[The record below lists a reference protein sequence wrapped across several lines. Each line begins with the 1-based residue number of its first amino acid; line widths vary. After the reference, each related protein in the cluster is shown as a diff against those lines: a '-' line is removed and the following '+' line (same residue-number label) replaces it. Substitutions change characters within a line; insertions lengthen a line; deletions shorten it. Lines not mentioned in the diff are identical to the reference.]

1 MGRIDPATTWWNTG
15 WHRSAIG
22 DDTLLDWWPYIYPLK
37 GLPENYLELEEFA
50 PLRELVQITNDDLR
64 TFDVVYTDGMDTIR
78 RVRDGK
84 ILPVEGRFLTLE
96 DSENKNPVCVVSDVF
111 MKEYGL
117 SLGDKVKLKLG
128 DELFEQ
134 YAPLGAVASC
144 RGRYAN
150 KFVDAEFEIVGSYV
164 DVNIQKLREID
175 LYWAYSDN
183 TIFVPL
189 SFLPVEESELNDH
202 EFKPG
207 EISFVVGDARNI
219 RPFVEEC
226 IPKLEEMGLTVYFS
240 DGGWLRIEEQV
251 KQAGSLSLSK
261 LLAFGAAC
269 VLASALTV
277 YLFIGRKKRE
287 YAIMRA
293 LGTTKAGANRSLFV
307 PLVLLAVIAV
317 ALGGAAAT
325 VYSGQNVV
333 NTLREFVELGLEV
346 DPSVPL
352 PVSAYGILGELV
364 LVVILASYGLQR
376 LGKKPPLMLLQEN
389 TNRDAKSEKKKSKFD
404 AVESGLPAAFS
415 RQSLQN
421 AIMPEKGREA
431 ALKHVLRY
439 VARHGRRAM
448 AKSLL
453 AILLAALLATALG
466 QFTAVRKTYGDLYRN
481 IEIKARFVNGMP
493 YSRAVK
499 VAESGYVHSPYYEYI
514 VKEAEIN
521 FKFTELCVTNDL
533 SRHTN
538 APIEL
543 LEGYDK
549 DTVMTQKEKLCVVTG
564 GLMDS
569 LGIELGD
576 VVEIHRYNH
585 LWDIMY
591 NYPEYTE
598 QEALEVYH
606 RQSVDCRVVGRIE
619 TESLGDIVFVPVDA
633 ELYFRSVINPFLLDL
648 AEYTLGDYHQAEE
661 FRTYAKET
669 VDSVRTAPPV
679 FLMDTSEADNIYK
692 IYRLIETL
700 YPIAAVVAVVIGGVL
715 PGLIILQSAKEAS
728 ILRVLGTTKRRTR
741 IMLISEQ
748 LILCLLGLVLAFI
761 ILSAINGN
769 SILTVVLPLSIYIV
783 LHFAGCIIGTS
794 ICAVVVT
801 RRRILE
807 LLQVRE

>member
-1 MGRIDPATTWWNTG
+1 M
-15 WHRSAIG
+15 
-22 DDTLLDWWPYIYPLK
+22 
-37 GLPENYLELEEFA
+37 
-50 PLRELVQITNDDLR
+50 
-64 TFDVVYTDGMDTIR
+64 
-78 RVRDGK
+78 
-84 ILPVEGRFLTLE
+84 
-96 DSENKNPVCVVSDVF
+96 
-111 MKEYGL
+111 
-117 SLGDKVKLKLG
+117 GDKVKLKLG

-150 KFVDAEFEIVGSYV
+150 QFVDAEFEIVGSYV

-389 TNRDAKSEKKKSKFD
+389 TNRDAKSEKKK
-404 AVESGLPAAFS
+404 
-415 RQSLQN
+415 
-421 AIMPEKGREA
+421 
-431 ALKHVLRY
+431 
-439 VARHGRRAM
+439 
-448 AKSLL
+448 
-453 AILLAALLATALG
+453 
-466 QFTAVRKTYGDLYRN
+466 RN
-481 IEIKARFVNGMP
+481 
-493 YSRAVK
+493 
-499 VAESGYVHSPYYEYI
+499 
-514 VKEAEIN
+514 
-521 FKFTELCVTNDL
+521 
-533 SRHTN
+533 
-538 APIEL
+538 
-543 LEGYDK
+543 
-549 DTVMTQKEKLCVVTG
+549 
-564 GLMDS
+564 
-569 LGIELGD
+569 
-576 VVEIHRYNH
+576 
-585 LWDIMY
+585 
-591 NYPEYTE
+591 
-598 QEALEVYH
+598 
-606 RQSVDCRVVGRIE
+606 
-619 TESLGDIVFVPVDA
+619 
-633 ELYFRSVINPFLLDL
+633 
-648 AEYTLGDYHQAEE
+648 
-661 FRTYAKET
+661 
-669 VDSVRTAPPV
+669 
-679 FLMDTSEADNIYK
+679 
-692 IYRLIETL
+692 
-700 YPIAAVVAVVIGGVL
+700 
-715 PGLIILQSAKEAS
+715 
-728 ILRVLGTTKRRTR
+728 
-741 IMLISEQ
+741 
-748 LILCLLGLVLAFI
+748 
-761 ILSAINGN
+761 
-769 SILTVVLPLSIYIV
+769 LTP
-783 LHFAGCIIGTS
+783 
-794 ICAVVVT
+794 
-801 RRRILE
+801 
-807 LLQVRE
+807 